1 MRGMDCAV
9 KGSNMFNRFES
20 PCGEIA
26 SSTCFQVTIR
36 VDYALQLLY
45 S

>member
-20 PCGEIA
+20 SCGEIA

>member
-1 MRGMDCAV
+1 MRWVDCAV
-9 KGSNMFNRFES
+9 KGSNMFNKFEG

-36 VDYALQLLY
+36 VD
-45 S
+45 